1 MNRALALA
9 LAMLPC
15 PAAQAGGGPPGP
27 DDVCHSGPPRAARLA
42 DVARMIDDALQESAP
57 GLAVLATAGVPD
69 PADGPA
75 PPNLFPAFSWAP
87 PPAPAPPPVARPAS
101 KTRTGPPPMPFQ
113 VSAMWRYQ
121 GQQPVIAL
129 QAFGNTYLLC
139 ERCGV
144 PGHHGVGA
152 VLEREYR
159 IDRIA
164 QSGVTLTYL
173 PMRHVSVVPVTPRT
187 AAGSQ

>member
-1 MNRALALA
+1 MALAA
-9 LAMLPC
+9 LPW
-15 PAAQAGGGPPGP
+15 PAA
-27 DDVCHSGPPRAARLA
+27 HAARLE
-42 DVARMIDDALQESAP
+42 DVARIIDAGMIGNVATADLP
-57 GLAVLATAGVPD
+57 ATAG
-69 PADGPA
+69 AQAAAQGPT
-75 PPNLFPAFSWAP
+75 PPNLFPAFSWEP
-87 PPAPAPPPVARPAS
+87 PPAPPPDPVAIPVPKPRP
-101 KTRTGPPPMPFQ
+101 GPPPMPFQ

-121 GQQPVIAL
+121 GQPPVIAM

-173 PMRHVSVVPVTPRT
+173 PMRHVSVVPVLPRPPM
-187 AAGSQ
+187 GSQ

>member
-1 MNRALALA
+1 MRRTFALALA
-9 LAMLPC
+9 ALPW
-15 PAAQAGGGPPGP
+15 PAAQA
-27 DDVCHSGPPRAARLA
+27 ARLE
-42 DVARMIDDALQESAP
+42 DVARIIDA
-57 GLAVLATAGVPD
+57 GMVGNLAIADLPAMTRAPD
-69 PADGPA
+69 PAAGPT

-87 PPAPAPPPVARPAS
+87 LPAPAADPVTIPVPKSRP
-101 KTRTGPPPMPFQ
+101 GPPPMPFQ

-121 GQQPVIAL
+121 GQPPVIAL

-173 PMRHVSVVPVTPRT
+173 PMRHVSVVPVTPRP
-187 AAGSQ
+187 AVGGQ

>member
-1 MNRALALA
+1 MRRAFAFALAA
-9 LAMLPC
+9 LPW
-15 PAAQAGGGPPGP
+15 PTAQ
-27 DDVCHSGPPRAARLA
+27 AARLEE
-42 DVARMIDDALQESAP
+42 VARIIDAGMVGNAATV
-57 GLAVLATAGVPD
+57 GLRATAGT
-69 PADGPA
+69 PAPGTGPT
-75 PPNLFPAFSWAP
+75 PPNLFPPFSWATP
-87 PPAPAPPPVARPAS
+87 SAPMPDPVSIPVPKPRP
-101 KTRTGPPPMPFQ
+101 GPPPMPFQ

-121 GQQPVIAL
+121 GQPPVIAM

-144 PGHHGVGA
+144 RGHYGVGA

-173 PMRHVSVVPVTPRT
+173 PMRHVSVVPVTPHPP
-187 AAGSQ
+187 AGSQ

>member
-1 MNRALALA
+1 MKRAFALALA
-9 LAMLPC
+9 ALPW
-15 PAAQAGGGPPGP
+15 PTA
-27 DDVCHSGPPRAARLA
+27 HAARLD
-42 DVARMIDDALQESAP
+42 DVARIIDAGMIGTVVIADPPAMAGAP
-57 GLAVLATAGVPD
+57 EPGTGQT
-69 PADGPA
+69 

-87 PPAPAPPPVARPAS
+87 PPGPALELVATPVPKPRP
-101 KTRTGPPPMPFQ
+101 GPPPMPFQ

-121 GQQPVIAL
+121 GQPPVIAL

-152 VLEREYR
+152 LLERDYR

-173 PMRHVSVVPVTPRT
+173 PMRHASVVPVVPRPV
-187 AAGSQ
+187 AGSQ